1 VSVGRRYGERR
12 WGLRLAATPVAIWAA
27 LSLLGGCGVKGDF
40 GRVRPS
46 LAGDDIHAWL
56 GPAALG
62 AKPGH
67 GSSFQLTEDERR
79 LRDLAYPLIDP
90 PYDRSKWDSVLGAL
104 GYARPERAYPKPSDY
119 AARLLTMPYRSQNA
133 RYNRL
138 IEDIR
143 ADVTRLDPFYATA
156 RYVLDIDGKR
166 EKSLAY
172 VSNLTKDDRSNAL
185 RRIAENR
192 AIVQWVD
199 GSVRERAAA
208 YRIALERM
216 VVAAPSP
223 LAVEAERA
231 LTLLN
236 QSINAYTA

>member
-1 VSVGRRYGERR
+1 VSGARRFG
-12 WGLRLAATPVAIWAA
+12 GLHLRLMLAVAAFG
-27 LSLLGGCGVKGDF
+27 LLAGCGVKGDF

-62 AKPGH
+62 AKRNQ
-67 GSSFQLTEDERR
+67 GSAFQLTEDERK

-90 PYDRSKWDSVLGAL
+90 PYDRNKWDSVLGEL
-104 GYARPERAYPKPSDY
+104 GYVRYERARLKRSEY
-119 AARLLTMPYRSQNA
+119 ATRLLTTPYRSQTA

-156 RYVLDIDGKR
+156 RYVLDMDGKR

-172 VSNLTKDDRSNAL
+172 VSSLSKGDLANAL
-185 RRIAENR
+185 QRIAENR
-192 AIVQWVD
+192 AIVQWVED
-199 GSVRERAAA
+199 SVQERAAA

-216 VVAAPSP
+216 VVSAPSP

-231 LTLLN
+231 LTLLK
-236 QSINAYTA
+236 QSISAYAA